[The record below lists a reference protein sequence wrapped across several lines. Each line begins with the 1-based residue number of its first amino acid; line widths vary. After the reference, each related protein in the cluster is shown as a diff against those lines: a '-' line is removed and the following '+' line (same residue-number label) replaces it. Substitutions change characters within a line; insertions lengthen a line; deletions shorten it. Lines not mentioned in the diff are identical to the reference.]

1 MAHVF
6 SQAFPV
12 YSGKATQGKS
22 PEQTLGIQR
31 TGSGDVCYRTIFTPP
46 GYTCAAPQAVPCE
59 VPKWLLGGSP
69 RTAQPQLQCLRA
81 ALQSL
86 TAEWRGGSPAVQ
98 LLMGTFTRVCYRSFL
113 WLFLQGQNKF
123 SAREALRKLFP
134 VAGSLLTLRGTKP
147 ESFFSEISGTSLH
160 LAMFHMVR
168 FHFVC
173 FTFYFFLVSSY
184 HFGVKYNVLP
194 SSAMREKLHYN
205 CKIPQSDSFLLVAL
219 C

>member
-1 MAHVF
+1 MFFHSPF
-6 SQAFPV
+6 RFILEKQH
-12 YSGKATQGKS
+12 KANHQSKLKEFRGLA
-22 PEQTLGIQR
+22 LG
-31 TGSGDVCYRTIFTPP
+31 TFCYRTIFTPP
-46 GYTCAAPQAVPCE
+46 GYTYAAPQAVPCE

-98 LLMGTFTRVCYRSFL
+98 LLTGTFTRVCYRSFL

-134 VAGSLLTLRGTKP
+134 VAGSLFTLRGTKP